1 MLSETKE
8 AVLLI
13 AALNELA
20 EQTKYGIVDFETY
33 VKEEKKAAASG
44 GSYQNTYADA
54 VVYESRSR
62 RVVLD
67 RIVDEYHDDIVGYYD
82 DILSGV
88 NIHVSAEDEDIWID
102 VEFDDGSNSTITI
115 ENGRWYVSCY

>member
-1 MLSETKE
+1 M
-8 AVLLI
+8 
-13 AALNELA
+13 
-20 EQTKYGIVDFETY
+20 
-33 VKEEKKAAASG
+33 
-44 GSYQNTYADA
+44 
-54 VVYESRSR
+54 
-62 RVVLD
+62 LD